1 MYLKLVLPTT
11 FLLGISGAGHAEQTL
26 QKEDR
31 SSKPNIVY
39 LSFASSTC

>member
-26 QKEDR
+26 QKEG
-31 SSKPNIVY
+31 KYPKM
-39 LSFASSTC
+39 AS